1 VKYRC
6 SLRFADSGTIWVEQ
20 MQSDDV
26 EHEERRKHKR
36 VAFEA
41 KGRFLAPDGSEHEC
55 SIRDMS
61 LGGLALTTDIP
72 VGMGE
77 QVIVYLDEFGRFEG
91 KVVRFYE
98 GGFAIET
105 AISGPRRERL
115 AQRLEALA
123 RGEKIEVSAR
133 RAFARYAPGEA
144 GLEETSVLTMDDGTS
159 IPCRLIDMSLGGAQV
174 AVDERPPIGTG
185 VSIGKMS
192 GRVVR
197 HTEEGVG
204 IQFTNVPERATALSR
219 PFG

>member
-1 VKYRC
+1 
-6 SLRFADSGTIWVEQ
+6 
-20 MQSDDV
+20 MQSDDI
-26 EHEERRKHKR
+26 EQKERRKHQR

-61 LGGLALTTDIP
+61 LGGIALSADIAIEI
-72 VGMGE
+72 GE
-77 QVIVYLDEFGRFEG
+77 NIIVYLDEFGRFEG
-91 KVVRFYE
+91 KVVRVYE

-133 RAFARYAPGEA
+133 RSFARYAPGEA
-144 GLEETSVLTMDDGTS
+144 GLEESSVLTIGDGS
-159 IPCRLIDMSLGGAQV
+159 SMPCRIIDMSLGGAQV
-174 AVDERPPIGTG
+174 AVEQRLPIGTE
-185 VSIGKMS
+185 VSIGRMS

-204 IQFTNVPERATALSR
+204 IQFTNIPERASALSR